1 MGIKNFRQFRGYLPE
16 KRINYKRLIII
27 CLPLV
32 IATALFVYYF
42 QYVADIQPK
51 GQIVRVERATVSL
64 LYPGNDGKLIEN
76 IVEVDNASTQKD
88 KGAFIINELQKNG
101 LVPGGISLQEMIIDA
116 EGIIYLNFNKDLLQ
130 SVAGKTDDVGMVY
143 TIVNSFLASFR
154 YTKKVQLL
162 VDWKP
167 VYTLRGTV
175 YTYLPIEFNKQVM
188 ED

>member
-1 MGIKNFRQFRGYLPE
+1 VSLKNIRQLRGLPSE
-16 KRINYKRLIII
+16 KRINYKRLTII
-27 CLPLV
+27 CLPLIIV
-32 IATALFVYYF
+32 TFLFVYFF
-42 QYVADIQPK
+42 QYMADTQPK
-51 GQIVRVERATVSL
+51 QEIVRVEKHTVSL
-64 LYPGNDGKLIEN
+64 LYPGNDGKLSEKTIE
-76 IVEVDNASTQKD
+76 IDSAATQKD
-88 KGAFIINELQKNG
+88 KGSFIIGELKKAG
-101 LVPGGISLQEMIIDA
+101 LVPESLSLQEIIIDN
-116 EGIIYLNFNKDLLQ
+116 EGIIYLNFTKDLLKGAA
-130 SVAGKTDDVGMVY
+130 VKNDDIGIVY

>member
-1 MGIKNFRQFRGYLPE
+1 MSLKDIRHLRGLPAE
-16 KRINYKRLIII
+16 HRINYKRLAII
-27 CLPLV
+27 CLPLIIV
-32 IATALFVYYF
+32 TALFIYFF
-42 QYVADIQPK
+42 QYVADTQPEK
-51 GQIVRVERATVSL
+51 QVVRVEKNTISL
-64 LYPGNDGKLIEN
+64 LYPGNDGKLFEK
-76 IVEVDNASTQKD
+76 IVEIDNTATPKD
-88 KGAFIINELQKNG
+88 KGITIVSELIKNG
-101 LVPGGISLQEMIIDA
+101 LVSENLSLQELVIDN
-116 EGIIYLNFNKDLLQ
+116 EGIIYLNFTKGLLQ
-130 SVAGKTDDVGMVY
+130 GAAAKNDDIGAVY

>member
-1 MGIKNFRQFRGYLPE
+1 VSIKNFRQFRGHSPE

-42 QYVADIQPK
+42 QYIADTQPK
-51 GQIVRVERATVSL
+51 KQIVRLEKTTVSL
-64 LYPGNDGKLIEN
+64 LYPGYNGKLIEN
-76 IVEVDNASTQKD
+76 IIEIDNTATQKD
-88 KGAFIINELQKNG
+88 KGTFIINELQKNG
-101 LVPGGISLQEMIIDA
+101 LVPAGISLQEIIVDA
-116 EGIIYLNFNKDLLQ
+116 EGIIYLNFTKDLLQ
-130 SVAGKTDDVGMVY
+130 GVAGKNDDVGIVY
-143 TIVNSFLASFR
+143 AIVNSFLASFR

-167 VYTLRGTV
+167 IYTLRGTV
-175 YTYLPIEFNKQVM
+175 YTYLPIEFNKHVM

>member
-1 MGIKNFRQFRGYLPE
+1 MGIKNIRQFRGYSPE

-32 IATALFVYYF
+32 VATAFFVYFF
-42 QYVADIQPK
+42 QYVADTQPK
-51 GQIVRVERATVSL
+51 KQIVPVEKTTVSL
-64 LYPGNDGKLIEN
+64 LYPGDNGKLIEN
-76 IVEVDNASTQKD
+76 IVEIDNTATQKD
-88 KGAFIINELQKNG
+88 KGSFIINELQKNS
-101 LVPGGISLQEMIIDA
+101 LIPGGISLQEMIIDS
-116 EGIIYLNFNKDLLQ
+116 EGIIYLNFTKELFQ
-130 SVAGKTDDVGMVY
+130 GVAGKNDDIGIVY
-143 TIVNSFLASFR
+143 AIVNSFLASFR

-167 VYTLRGTV
+167 IYTLRGTV